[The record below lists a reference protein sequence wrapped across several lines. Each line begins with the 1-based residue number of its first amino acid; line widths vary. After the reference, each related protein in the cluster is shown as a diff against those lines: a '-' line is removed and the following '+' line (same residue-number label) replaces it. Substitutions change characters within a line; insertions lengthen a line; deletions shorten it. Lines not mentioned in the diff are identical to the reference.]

1 MKAFSAFIIFLS
13 LLAFLTA
20 VISIIYPLRLFYID
34 GRRAAAKWLRA
45 VPAHQ

>member
-13 LLAFLTA
+13 LLAFLA
-20 VISIIYPLRLFYID
+20 ALVPLRLLYID
-34 GRRAAAKWLRA
+34 GRRAAAKWLRP